1 MKTFL
6 FPRAGGRFAAA
17 FLFAILAMHRPA
29 AAQESSRSQGFDAF
43 RLLLT
48 RNVFDPDRRAFLRST
63 GPQRTLPPGTV
74 RSSVTLTGT
83 MVTSGK
89 SLAFF
94 GSSRSEYNKVVSA
107 QESIGDYKVLSIE
120 PHAVTLEHA
129 GQTTVLGVGKQLPL
143 AGTEPAPAGT
153 SAEMHSETSA
163 EPGSAAPVAP
173 LPAGVPAD
181 KDETLRRMM
190 QRRQQEMSR

>member
-1 MKTFL
+1 MKTFP
-6 FPRAGGRFAAA
+6 FPRASGRFAAV

-29 AAQESSRSQGFDAF
+29 AAQEPSKPQGFDAF

-48 RNVFDPDRRAFLRST
+48 RNVFDPERRAPLRST

-83 MVTSGK
+83 MVTSSK

-94 GSSRSEYNKVVSA
+94 GSSRPEYNKVVSS
-107 QESIGDYKVLSIE
+107 QESVGDYKVLKIE
-120 PHAVTLEHA
+120 PHEVTLEHA
-129 GQTTVLGVGKQLPL
+129 GQTTVLGVGKQIPL

-153 SAEMHSETSA
+153 SAETSA
-163 EPGSAAPVAP
+163 EPGSSAPVASP
-173 LPAGVPAD
+173 PAGVPAD
-181 KDETLRRMM
+181 KDEVLRRMM